1 MSKPAWIILVVTLA
15 GLLAWALMW
24 LGGPP
29 HPPTRPV
36 ADEGKPTREGR
47 PLVIGLIP
55 ERDPLKIHEQYE
67 RLAKYL
73 ADALD
78 RRVELATMS
87 TYEGVLADFAEKHVD
102 AAFLGSLVTVLAVDR
117 QGARVLVKPE
127 LGDGTTTYTGVLIV
141 RDDSPVKAVTDLGG
155 RQIAM
160 VKTTMAGHLFPYHLL
175 TTMGLLD
182 RPDAP
187 APLWAGTHDD
197 VIKAVVDGTAAA
209 GAIKSLRLE
218 DQLATHP
225 EWTIRRLA
233 TSPSVPTNALVVR
246 GDMPPETAAKLA
258 AALTGMGDN
267 PRGREVLK
275 GLGMRRF
282 LPCRVEE
289 YGAIYDMA
297 AADQVWA
304 RTGIAGPM
312 PRRPTTAPA
321 GQE

>member
-15 GLLAWALMW
+15 GLLAGTLMW

-29 HPPTRPV
+29 HPPTRPGP
-36 ADEGKPTREGR
+36 DEGKPMREGT

-55 ERDPLKIHEQYE
+55 ERDPLQIHEQYE
-67 RLAKYL
+67 QLARYL

-102 AAFLGSLVTVLAVDR
+102 AAFLGSLVTVLAIDR

-127 LGDGTTTYTGVLIV
+127 LADGTTAYTGVLIV
-141 RDDSPVKAVTDLGG
+141 RDDSPVKSIANLGG

-160 VKTTMAGHLFPYHLL
+160 VKTTMAGHLYPYYLL
-175 TTMGLLD
+175 ATMGLLD
-182 RPDAP
+182 RPDAS

-197 VIKAVVDGTAAA
+197 VIKAVIDGTADA
-209 GAIKSLRLE
+209 GAVKNLRLDE
-218 DQLATHP
+218 GLARHP

-233 TSPSVPTNALVVR
+233 TGPSVPTNALVVR
-246 GDMPPETAAKLA
+246 GDMPAETAAKLA
-258 AALTGMGDN
+258 AALTDMGDN

-297 AADQVWA
+297 VADQVWA
-304 RTGIAGPM
+304 RTGIGGPM
-312 PRRPTTAPA
+312 PRRTTTAPA